1 MKLIIQIPCFNEEQT
16 LAATVSDLP
25 RTVAGFDA
33 VEYLV
38 VDDGSTDGT
47 VAAARA
53 CGVHH
58 VVSLPRNRG
67 LAFAF
72 AAGLDAALRRGADA
86 VVNTDGDN
94 QYRGEYVAP
103 LVAPILEGRADM
115 VIGTRPIGE
124 IADFSPLKR
133 LLQRLGSATVSL
145 LAGVRVPDAASG
157 FRAFSREAAKRLFV
171 TSRFSYTLETII
183 QAPAKELA
191 IACVPIRTNPATR
204 PSRLFRSTAT
214 FLLRSAG
221 TIGRVFVVYRPFAFF
236 STLGALLFTP
246 GVALGARFIYFF
258 AMGEGRGHIQSLIL
272 AAVLLLGG
280 FQLFLTGLLAHLSA
294 TNRRLAEELLVRVRS
309 LELEKVRSE
318 E

>member
-1 MKLIIQIPCFNEEQT
+1 MKLIIQIPCFNEEHT
-16 LAATVSDLP
+16 LAATVGDLP

-58 VVSLPRNRG
+58 VVRLPRNRG

-94 QYRGEYVAP
+94 QYRGEDVAP

-124 IADFSPLKR
+124 IADFSPLKK

-145 LAGVRVPDAASG
+145 LAGARVPDAASG
-157 FRAFSREAAKRLFV
+157 FRAFSREAAKRLLV

-183 QAPAKELA
+183 QAPTKGLA

-204 PSRLFRSTAT
+204 PSRLFRSTVT

-236 STLGALLFTP
+236 STLGALLFAP

-294 TNRRLAEELLVRVRS
+294 TNRRLAEELLVRVRT
-309 LELEKVRSE
+309 LELERSQE
-318 E
+318 

>member
-1 MKLIIQIPCFNEEQT
+1 MKLIIQIPCFNEEHT
-16 LAATVSDLP
+16 LAATVGDLP

-58 VVSLPRNRG
+58 VVRLPRNRG

-94 QYRGEYVAP
+94 QYRGEDVAP

-124 IADFSPLKR
+124 IADFSPLKK

-145 LAGVRVPDAASG
+145 LAGARVPDAASG
-157 FRAFSREAAKRLFV
+157 FRAFSREAAKRLLV

-183 QAPAKELA
+183 QAPTKGLA

-236 STLGALLFTP
+236 STLGALLFAP

-280 FQLFLTGLLAHLSA
+280 VQLFLTGLLAHLSA

-309 LELEKVRSE
+309 LELENSQE
-318 E
+318 

>member
-1 MKLIIQIPCFNEEQT
+1 MKLIIQIPCFNEAHT
-16 LAATVSDLP
+16 LAATIGDLP
-25 RTVAGFDA
+25 RTVTGFDA

-38 VDDGSTDGT
+38 VDDGSTDDT

-72 AAGLDAALRRGADA
+72 AAGLDAALRRGADV

-94 QYRGEYVAP
+94 QYRGEDVAL

-124 IADFSPLKR
+124 IADFSPLKK

-157 FRAFSREAAKRLFV
+157 FRAFSREAAKRLLV

-183 QAPAKELA
+183 
-191 IACVPIRTNPATR
+191 
-204 PSRLFRSTAT
+204 
-214 FLLRSAG
+214 
-221 TIGRVFVVYRPFAFF
+221 
-236 STLGALLFTP
+236 
-246 GVALGARFIYFF
+246 
-258 AMGEGRGHIQSLIL
+258 
-272 AAVLLLGG
+272 
-280 FQLFLTGLLAHLSA
+280 
-294 TNRRLAEELLVRVRS
+294 
-309 LELEKVRSE
+309 
-318 E
+318 

>member
-1 MKLIIQIPCFNEEQT
+1 MKLIIQIPCFNEEHT
-16 LAATVSDLP
+16 LAATVGDLP

-94 QYRGEYVAP
+94 QYRGEDVAP

-124 IADFSPLKR
+124 IADFSPLKK

-157 FRAFSREAAKRLFV
+157 FRAFSREAAKRLLV

-183 QAPAKELA
+183 QAPTKGLA

-236 STLGALLFTP
+236 STLGALLFAP

-294 TNRRLAEELLVRVRS
+294 TNRRLAEELLVRVRT
-309 LELEKVRSE
+309 LELERSQE
-318 E
+318 

>member
-1 MKLIIQIPCFNEEQT
+1 MKLIIQIPCFNEEHT
-16 LAATVSDLP
+16 LAATVGDLP

-94 QYRGEYVAP
+94 QYRGEDVAP

-124 IADFSPLKR
+124 IADFSPLKK

-145 LAGVRVPDAASG
+145 LAGARVPDAASG
-157 FRAFSREAAKRLFV
+157 FRAFSREAAKRLLV

-183 QAPAKELA
+183 QAPTKGLA

-236 STLGALLFTP
+236 STLGALLFAP

-309 LELEKVRSE
+309 LELEKSQE
-318 E
+318 

>member
-1 MKLIIQIPCFNEEQT
+1 MKLIIQIPCFNEEHT
-16 LAATVSDLP
+16 LAATVGDLP

-94 QYRGEYVAP
+94 QYRGEDVAP

-124 IADFSPLKR
+124 IADFSPLKK

-145 LAGVRVPDAASG
+145 LAGARVPDAASG
-157 FRAFSREAAKRLFV
+157 FRAFSREAAKRLLV

-183 QAPAKELA
+183 QAPTKGLA

-236 STLGALLFTP
+236 STLGALLFAP
-246 GVALGARFIYFF
+246 GVALGARFIYFY
-258 AMGEGRGHIQSLIL
+258 ALGEGKGHIQSLIL

-294 TNRRLAEELLVRVRS
+294 TNRRLTEELLVRVRS
-309 LELEKVRSE
+309 LELEKRQE
-318 E
+318 

>member
-1 MKLIIQIPCFNEEQT
+1 MKLIIQIPCFNEEHT
-16 LAATVSDLP
+16 LAATVGDLP

-94 QYRGEYVAP
+94 QYRGEDVAP

-124 IADFSPLKR
+124 IADFSPLKK

-145 LAGVRVPDAASG
+145 LAGARVPDAASG
-157 FRAFSREAAKRLFV
+157 FRAFSREAAKRLLV

-183 QAPAKELA
+183 QAPTKGLA

-236 STLGALLFTP
+236 STLGALLFAP

-309 LELEKVRSE
+309 LELENSQE
-318 E
+318 